1 MADNYSVDDI
11 LAEIAKKRDSDTDS
25 PRSYSSTPSVTE
37 ILGGDELSA
46 AMKSSSDA
54 VQEQDYDDEPEYS
67 VQEDDIVDKAEQKR
81 EARRAAQL
89 AKEEQRRQKAE
100 EKRLAEE
107 KKAEEK
113 RLEEERRAEELRIAE
128 EKRMEA
134 EAAAREAARA
144 AEAAKAEAER
154 FVAPEGFTGEIAS
167 PSEASR
173 LFADK
178 TGEIVQSESE
188 YVQPFIKPEV
198 SGGDDDDIVFH
209 TRRDLII
216 SATQQI
222 RKKERIEAIE
232 RALLQ
237 ADMDAE
243 SPDELLDS
251 LNPMESLAKAADT
264 LKAEES
270 AVGGDTL
277 AVAGNDFRKI
287 AGEDHVKE
295 YSPVTSR
302 KKSSQRIED
311 VLMTTDED
319 SDDTVYASES
329 ERRSSSSFVEKM
341 NKKIKEQR
349 ERQLK
354 EEQTVVLT
362 DVSKA
367 GSLPKNVLN
376 IDEAKII
383 DSALLPKQ
391 DPVDAVRRAD
401 ELAGKRRRKIADF
414 VMGDIESEI
423 DAAAEEDE
431 DDYDEEE
438 EEIIDLDDE
447 SVISDRLS
455 RSAKGLLGRLII
467 LGVMALVAI
476 FVGLINDLNLD
487 IELISS
493 WVNRRFN
500 PEGHI
505 IAYLVIGAFSFVA
518 CSSVITNGFS
528 RLVRLKP
535 DGDTLCALAHTGALL
550 SVVLYLAQPE
560 YVQRGRAHIY
570 IAVSLVALCF
580 NTISKLCTVKAA
592 QKNFELVSR
601 DSAKYYMECFSDNDS
616 DILAKDMASGQPVVA
631 SMHKTELLCDF
642 IISAY
647 CEDASDRIARAV
659 TPVVLA
665 FAVAGGL
672 IAYIMGESEYVMNNA
687 SWAATVATAVL
698 SVGATFVGSLIV
710 MLPML
715 TAAKKLGARN
725 AAVLGYNAVDEFS
738 ETDAVITDASTLF
751 PAGTVVIANI
761 WDYNKHGRQ
770 HIDIDEALIYASSLA
785 VAAGSVTA
793 DAFYTMLRGKKSLLQ
808 HVENCVYENGLGVS
822 GWIKN
827 RRVYLGSRE
836 LMKQHNMIVPDMDIV
851 NKLNERDQQVVYLAI
866 NNEVCILFFFDIKAN
881 PQVKS
886 SIEKLYKN
894 KIGLAVKTVD
904 GFINDA
910 LLADLFDIDVAKLR
924 VLPYE
929 AHEAYEEHTKY
940 ASKGSAAVCCDGTF
954 SAMCAAVCGAK
965 TMREKILFGC
975 TMEVAGIALGILLAF
990 VFALFTNYD
999 MFSWYTLMLYNLVW
1013 LVLTVIVQAFKRI

>member
-1 MADNYSVDDI
+1 MSDNYSVDDI
-11 LAEIAKKRDSDTDS
+11 LAEIAKKRDSDPD
-25 PRSYSSTPSVTE
+25 PQRSYSSSTPSVTE

-46 AMKSSSDA
+46 AMKASSDSHTEVEA
-54 VQEQDYDDEPEYS
+54 AEPVSYEREES
-67 VQEDDIVDKAEQKR
+67 AADKAEQKR

-89 AKEEQRRQKAE
+89 EKEEQRRRKAE

-107 KKAEEK
+107 KRAEEK
-113 RLEEERRAEELRIAE
+113 RLEEIRIAE

-144 AEAAKAEAER
+144 AEAAAKAAEPEP
-154 FVAPEGFTGEIAS
+154 FVAPDGFTGEIAS
-167 PSEASR
+167 PHEASK
-173 LFADK
+173 LFADR

-188 YVQPFIKPEV
+188 YVQPFVKPEV
-198 SGGDDDDIVFH
+198 SGGDDDIIFH
-209 TRRDLII
+209 TRGDLV
-216 SATQQI
+216 STATQQM
-222 RKKERIEAIE
+222 RKQQRIEAIE

-251 LNPMESLAKAADT
+251 INPMDSLAKAADD
-264 LKAEES
+264 LKAAEP
-270 AVGGDTL
+270 VGGDTL

-287 AGEDHVKE
+287 AGEEHVKE

-302 KKSSQRIED
+302 KKSAQRIED
-311 VLMTTDED
+311 VLQTSNED
-319 SDDTVYASES
+319 KDDTAYASES
-329 ERRSSSSFVEKM
+329 ERRSSSSFVEQM

-349 ERQLK
+349 ERQLR

-362 DVSKA
+362 DVSNA
-367 GSLPKNVLN
+367 GTLPKNVLN

-401 ELAGKRRRKIADF
+401 ELAGKRRRKISEF
-414 VMGDIESEI
+414 VMGDLES
-423 DAAAEEDE
+423 DMDTVAEEEE

-438 EEIIDLDDE
+438 EVIDLDDE
-447 SVISDRLS
+447 NVITDRLN
-455 RSAKGLLGRLII
+455 RSGKGLVGRLII
-467 LGVMALVAI
+467 LAIMALAAI

-487 IELISS
+487 IEFISPL
-493 WVNRRFN
+493 VNRRFN
-500 PEGHI
+500 PEGHVV
-505 IAYLVIGAFSFVA
+505 AYLVIGALSFVA

-592 QKNFELVSR
+592 QNNFRFVSR
-601 DSAKYYMECFSDNDS
+601 DGAKYFMESFCDS
-616 DILAKDMASGQPVVA
+616 DSELLAKDMTNGQPVVS
-631 SMHKTELLCDF
+631 SMHKTEMLCDF
-642 IISAY
+642 IISTY
-647 CEDASDRIARAV
+647 CEDASDRISRAV

-672 IAYIMGESEYVMNNA
+672 IAYIMGESDYALNNA
-687 SWAATVATAVL
+687 SWAATVASAVL
-698 SVGATFVGSLIV
+698 AVGATFVGSLIV

-715 TAAKKLGARN
+715 TASKKLNARN

-738 ETDAVITDASTLF
+738 ETDAVLTDASTLF

-793 DAFYTMLRGKKSLLQ
+793 DAFYTMLRGKRSLLQ

-836 LMKQHNMIVPDMDIV
+836 LMKQHNMIVPDMEIV
-851 NKLNERDQQVVYLAI
+851 NKLNEREQQVVYLAI

-881 PQVKS
+881 PQVKES
-886 SIEKLYKN
+886 LRRLYKSDV
-894 KIGLAVKTVD
+894 GLAVKTVD
-904 GFINDA
+904 GFVNDA
-910 LLADLFDIDVAKLR
+910 LLADLFDIEVTKLR

-940 ASKGSAAVCCDGTF
+940 ASKGSAAVSCDGTF
-954 SAMCAAVCGAK
+954 SALCAAVCGTKA
-965 TMREKILFGC
+965 MREKILFGC
-975 TMEVAGIALGILLAF
+975 TMEVAGIALGILLVL
-990 VFALFTNYD
+990 VFALFTNYG
-999 MFSWYTLMLYNLVW
+999 MFSWYILMLYNLAW
-1013 LVLTVIVQAFKRI
+1013 LVLTVIVQAFRRI